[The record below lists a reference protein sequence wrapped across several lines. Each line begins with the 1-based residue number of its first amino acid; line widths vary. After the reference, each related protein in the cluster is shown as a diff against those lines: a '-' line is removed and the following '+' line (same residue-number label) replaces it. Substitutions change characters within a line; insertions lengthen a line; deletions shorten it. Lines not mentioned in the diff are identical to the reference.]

1 MTDSKVFDDNLK
13 VLKGHQS
20 TEELAL
26 LLDYFASVSGTIN
39 DIQTLQL
46 VVALLETILPVYNV
60 FETSL
65 RQDSSFILGCRIGV
79 SQLLIKGK
87 SFLATNNSSSVVI
100 SQIIVDLIFYKSALE
115 RCWSSANSSTEVR
128 ELKRLLLFRVPEFLN
143 EVVLEKK
150 ELCNETVIEISKRK
164 VYFNG
169 LENSILNLIRKDSD
183 YKSIFEIVQS
193 LSKVSPSKN
202 IIETIFKEKTVYEY
216 ILTTFQKASNNDKC
230 GFILDIFSYLEDKID
245 DFNII
250 YYLVIINSLKFD
262 FKFLPLFYSTDIQVQ
277 KAYAALC
284 HLRNPKLIVQI
295 IKKDLQKFGSEAYIK
310 SELIVSQR
318 SLACKLVILAK
329 LTPSEDVKD
338 LTTSPYFLN
347 CVSNRLDSNLPI
359 IRHLGMSVGEAL
371 IEKVSDR
378 KKLFDIEDQTRFRTE
393 LEEEIGQLPDF
404 DSLKRLSISEAIE
417 ADKTKA
423 IKTISKSTD
432 ALDLNLANLNS
443 TVKTLDS
450 DNEDGDGVDNIGDDM
465 SHRKAKIVTPVFLKD
480 LLNYLRIDS
489 SKTED
494 AYYKFES
501 AYNIGISL
509 IRAKFG
515 TDELRFYSG
524 SIVNSVMDLSN
535 NYNFENFETWKLQM
549 LIALTVGD
557 YENVVENMINSF
569 VTGDYSLSQRIMILS
584 CLSLSCR
591 ELSGCE
597 DSFAKPNNY
606 KDIKFKMLPAE
617 VHQQTLLYDNLQD
630 NFSKMSLTRKEGKKV
645 RIISFF
651 NKIGKY
657 FFFPLISLWFNVN
670 EKTNSGFNVGRFSV
684 ILNSHFFKTLSII
697 LDCALPI
704 AHDSYEIVNESLI
717 LSKHILN
724 SLIIGLRFENDDKT
738 LIFDSV
744 LSILVSLV
752 RTNTNNLMR
761 NHIDNLLNI
770 NEALVSIFESRS
782 LVDEK
787 VTQRTA
793 YVVQEIGKILSNN

>member
-1 MTDSKVFDDNLK
+1 MTDTNVFEENIK
-13 VLKGHQS
+13 VLKGNPS
-20 TEELAL
+20 TGELISL
-26 LLDYFASVSGTIN
+26 LAYFASVSCTID

-46 VVALLETILPVYNV
+46 VVTLLETILPVYNV

-65 RQDSSFILGCRIGV
+65 RQKCSFILGCRIGV
-79 SQLLIKGK
+79 SQLLIRGK
-87 SFLATNNSSSVVI
+87 SSITTNDLSSVVI
-100 SQIIVDLIFYKSALE
+100 SQIIVDLISFNSALE
-115 RCWSSANSSTEVR
+115 RCWSSAKSSTEIR

-143 EVVLEKK
+143 EIVLEKK
-150 ELCNETVIEISKRK
+150 ELCNEIVIETSKRR
-164 VYFNG
+164 VFFNC
-169 LENSILNLIRKDSD
+169 LENGILNLIRKDSN
-183 YKSIFEIVQS
+183 YRSIFEIVQS
-193 LSKVSPSKN
+193 LSKVSPSKYIIQN
-202 IIETIFKEKTVYEY
+202 IFEDTKIYEY
-216 ILTTFQKASNNDKC
+216 ILATFQKASNNDKC
-230 GFILDIFSYLEDKID
+230 GFILDIFSYLEDKVD

-250 YYLVIINSLKFD
+250 YYLVAIKNLKFD
-262 FKFLPLFYSTDIQVQ
+262 FKLLPLFYSTDIQVQ
-277 KAYAALC
+277 KTYAVLC
-284 HLRNPKLIVQI
+284 YLCNPKLIVQI

-310 SELIVSQR
+310 SELIVRQR
-318 SLACKLVILAK
+318 SLACKLMILAK
-329 LTPSEDVKD
+329 LTSREVAKD
-338 LTTSPYFLN
+338 LTTSPFFLN

-359 IRHLGMSVGEAL
+359 VRHLGMSVAEAL
-371 IEKVSDR
+371 IGKVSER
-378 KKLFDIEDQTRFRTE
+378 KKLFDIEDQTRFYTE
-393 LEEEIGQLPDF
+393 LEEELGPLPDF
-404 DSLKRLSISEAIE
+404 DLLERLTISEALA
-417 ADKTKA
+417 ADKNKS
-423 IKTISKSTD
+423 IKTINSTD
-432 ALDLNLANLNS
+432 ALNLNLASLNS
-443 TVKTLDS
+443 TLKPFDS
-450 DNEDGDGVDNIGDDM
+450 DNEDGDDVDNLGDDM

-480 LLNYLRIDS
+480 LLNYIRIDS

-509 IRAKFG
+509 IRAKSG

-557 YENVVENMINSF
+557 YENVVEHMINCF

-591 ELSGCE
+591 ELSGFE
-597 DSFAKPNNY
+597 DAFAKPNNY

-617 VHQQTLLYDNLQD
+617 VHQQTLLYDNLEE
-630 NFSKMSLTRKEGKKV
+630 NFSRMSLTRKKAEKV

-670 EKTNSGFNVGRFSV
+670 EKTNIGFNVGRFSA

-697 LDCALPI
+697 LDCALPL

-724 SLIIGLRFENDDKT
+724 NLLIGLRFENDDKT

-744 LSILVSLV
+744 LSILISLL
-752 RTNTNNLMR
+752 RTNTNNLMS
-761 NHIDNLLNI
+761 NHIVNLLYI
-770 NEALVSIFESRS
+770 NEVLVSIFESRT
-782 LVDEK
+782 LVDQK

-793 YVVQEIGKILSNN
+793 YVVQEIGKIESNH